1 VSDAG
6 IVYICDA
13 CRERVDPGAQNVV
26 RLIRW
31 EKVGTFG
38 PDVQWVE
45 EGLGRFFHVRCAPRL
60 GLEWRQPQD

>member
-1 VSDAG
+1 VSDQG
-6 IVYICDA
+6 IVYICER
-13 CRERVDPGAQNVV
+13 CRRRVEPNAQNII

-31 EKVGTFG
+31 EKIGTFG

-45 EGLGRFFHVRCAPRL
+45 GGGYLFHVRCAPRL